1 LKNRGVL
8 DVQNPSN
15 KTASYPQYPLVNKQ
29 IAAKMTGLSAETL
42 KRYRL
47 GGLLQKDIHW
57 VAINS
62 RVIRYNIS
70 LVLDWLQNKDSN
82 PQGHIN
88 AIERYLESLPSG
100 WKKPR
105 IRMLSNQTE
114 P

>member
-1 LKNRGVL
+1 MQSPPK
-8 DVQNPSN
+8 QI
-15 KTASYPQYPLVNKQ
+15 ASLPQYPLVNKK
-29 IAAKMTGLSAETL
+29 IAAERTGLSTETL

-62 RVIRYNIS
+62 RVIRYNIV
-70 LVLDWLQNKDSN
+70 LVLDWIQNKDTN

-100 WKKPR
+100 WQKPR
-105 IRMLSNQTE
+105 IRRLSNQTK